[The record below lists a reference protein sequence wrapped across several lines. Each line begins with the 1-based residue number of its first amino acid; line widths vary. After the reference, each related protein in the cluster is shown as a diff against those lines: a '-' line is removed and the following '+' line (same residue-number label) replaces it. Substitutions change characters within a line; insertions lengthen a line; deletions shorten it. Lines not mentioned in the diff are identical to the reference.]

1 MLETL
6 YCEELKHVEKQ
17 KEIKSVQIQSEGRKR
32 QNITLQRKHIKDI
45 MSKLYQ
51 QADFS
56 NNS

>member
-1 MLETL
+1 MIETL